1 MGLRASNLDVS
12 NTSIRRS
19 IREDIDR
26 QERSKSILK
35 NSERKDKFI
44 PLATWIKE
52 QVQGN
57 SDIEEALELLMEL
70 HETELKISDNH
81 LKTLRT
87 KYDHLYENNK
97 KLIST
102 LQICEKEIDSLTT
115 TSTRMNNLIVIYI

>member
-1 MGLRASNLDVS
+1 M
-12 NTSIRRS
+12 
-19 IREDIDR
+19 
-26 QERSKSILK
+26 K